1 MTRYTCRAE
10 FEFRLSRQEVAQHA
24 NSDCGLRQPSL
35 PKLMGTAEFDIKLK
49 INKMSACGATRVV
62 LNDIIIYYYIIQ
74 WFDYVLLSNEA
85 LRGRVMMCKVL
96 KILLTKVARNHVTWW
111 QRKSRDFVSSWHT
124 EFRCNICMWWWV
136 FSRDFINLTTITIT
150 TYFIHNL
157 YPSKPCWPCGYK
169 YTEQMHKRNRLW
181 LRSSG
186 VWNNSHGS

>member
-1 MTRYTCRAE
+1 MPKPGNPWGHLRHSGRLKIITRDAHGYTCRAE
-10 FEFRLSRQEVAQHA
+10 FEFRLSRQEVARHA

-62 LNDIIIYYYIIQ
+62 LNDIIIYHYIIQ

-111 QRKSRDFVSSWHT
+111 QKKGSHVTLSAADIRNFGA
-124 EFRCNICMWWWV
+124 
-136 FSRDFINLTTITIT
+136 
-150 TYFIHNL
+150 TYV
-157 YPSKPCWPCGYK
+157 CGDGF
-169 YTEQMHKRNRLW
+169 LVGI
-181 LRSSG
+181 L
-186 VWNNSHGS
+186 